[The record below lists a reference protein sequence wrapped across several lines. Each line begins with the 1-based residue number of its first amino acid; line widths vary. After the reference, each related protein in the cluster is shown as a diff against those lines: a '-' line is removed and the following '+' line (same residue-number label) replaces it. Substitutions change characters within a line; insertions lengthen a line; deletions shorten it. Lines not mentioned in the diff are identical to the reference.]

1 MRSVIDRVKA
11 MDHESKDLNNA
22 IHTKEHAYEEKMRDA
37 TGTALVSKLKLAI
50 TAIKKELKENSL
62 EEGVMNSL
70 LFSCAGMRR
79 GQHHLWD
86 EMADPVKVSGT
97 ETKNN
102 TEEA

>member
-11 MDHESKDLNNA
+11 MDYESKDLNNA
-22 IHTKEHAYEEKMRDA
+22 IHTKEHDYEEKMRDA

-50 TAIKKELKENSL
+50 IAIKKELKEHSL